1 MRQLYSIR
9 KRILAV
15 VMSVVLICSLNT
27 TELFRQLLEEVCC
40 RVAAEMVEP
49 AKQTDADGKVWYL
62 ISSASELRWFA
73 DFVNSSGTA
82 SSSNY
87 VNVNAKL
94 TKDIMLSDLTLSDGR
109 LVTSEAALTPFPGI
123 GDQKHKYIGTFDGQG
138 HMVHG
143 FYYQMGT
150 EIENAAGLFKMIA
163 CSEIG
168 GVLYQGTI
176 KNLNICNSYLH
187 SKATN
192 TGGLVGMN
200 QGGII
205 KNCSFEGVIASE
217 GLVAGGLVGSNLF
230 QEGRKSYKGT
240 ISDCYADVVLNSS
253 HGAGGLVGQNS
264 GLVEHSY
271 SMGSV
276 CGNSSERAYGYC
288 GGIVGACGGTY
299 QNLYSNYGLVVNC
312 YSNAVVTSNDE
323 GNFIGAIAGRPSG
336 GYFVNCY
343 GSGYQR
349 QGLGAIQTQGK
360 SSNTGMDLNN
370 YYYEGKELVDGEQKY
385 VGKYRQVAYNCYYVA
400 DKDMSAGTT
409 LNYNEVAWYHA
420 DTFAT
425 GEIAHRLNHGNRVSV
440 YQAFGIEPKA
450 AYGQYLKAS
459 GKTKVQM
466 LPAFLM
472 ETLVDGSNEVHQIV
486 YEGDV
491 EETVYANDSV
501 VLPKAESGYYY
512 EFIYKNTDRAGEVF
526 TGKDIVADC
535 TVTVTKISAI
545 PAQNKD
551 GIFEIKNAT
560 HLCWFGDYVNG
571 KTVLE
576 GSSADAT
583 KADAILLADIDMTGI
598 PFAPMGSRTSV
609 SGEVSYDNAYKGHF
623 DGRYHVIT
631 GLHVG
636 TMQDNEVGLFGVTYG
651 ARIERLGLEDAS
663 VMGKYRVGGIAGEAV
678 GTKII
683 NCYITGKLAADKE
696 FVGGIVGTA
705 GIRTHGAVD
714 EYPSQ
719 SFGTEVYRC
728 YADITMEVLQESG
741 YVAGISGNTDA
752 VVSVAGEQQQVSYA
766 NCYFNQDK
774 AGFSGAVSRMGKRQD
789 DDKAEV
795 TGYGTKEFEGGK
807 VCWLLQLAS
816 MQQGDSYLTPDTYAA
831 VELSDSVEPG
841 NPELVKQNALYI
853 GTGFVTLRNNALIWC
868 QQVSGGS
875 GKRDQSPKFAD
886 RKKTED
892 KAASQIYRYAA
903 INVNRVYEENEELV
917 ERYGNTGFTFTLPES
932 FAEYPQELPIEQ
944 PQYFVGWTKSPL
956 TEKGDTLLSEGFV
969 VTRDSYIYAYYDSE
983 GRIFITSE
991 QKDATYTYGRTF
1003 AGEEFAVRAT
1013 CTMSK
1018 EPGFLTY
1025 QWYEKVGN
1033 EERLLVNEVSNN
1045 YRIPVDLNAGKY
1057 QIFCRVTAQNGVVK
1071 DSDCFALT
1079 ITKKQLTEELFER
1092 IGEQYYNTNAL
1103 TPKVTIATEEE
1114 KLMKE
1119 SDFNVSYEQNVNL
1132 TTDIRKAK
1140 ALVTA
1145 TQSGNY
1151 EGSVSLPFVIT
1162 YLPVRESMY
1171 HIDGV
1176 WEEDCY
1182 LDKVSVTPAAGYT
1195 LSNRFMGV
1203 YGSSPIVLSNTG
1215 GQEVLEY
1222 RFGFYLRE
1230 EATGALTDQVTC
1242 YVKIR
1247 NTKGNG
1253 NAEATTQA
1261 PPTTQNPPQTD
1272 IKPSENPGQP
1282 PFGETLPVTDFEPI
1296 VDATGETLSYY
1307 DGLGKPETGNVYIIG
1322 NYRYKVISSTYDGGT
1337 VTLNKVVNRKL
1348 KKSNIPIY
1356 VTINGFHYLVTK
1368 VDKKAF
1374 YGLKKLTLVRGGDNV
1389 KSIGASAFA
1398 GCKKLKKVTLGKK
1411 VKSIGASA
1419 FAKDKKLASIKI
1431 NSKKLQK
1438 VGKKCFTKTKAGL
1451 IIKVPKNVKKKYK
1464 KLLAKKGQKRGR
1476 IQ

>member
-1 MRQLYSIR
+1 MRQLYNIR
-9 KRILAV
+9 NRILAV
-15 VMSVVLICSLNT
+15 FMSVALIFSLNT
-27 TELFRQLLEEVCC
+27 TEIFRWFAEEVCY
-40 RVAAEMVEP
+40 RAAAETIEP

-73 DFVNSSGTA
+73 DFVNSSGTP

-94 TKDIMLSDLTLSDGR
+94 IKDILLSDLKLSNGK
-109 LVTSEAALTPFPGI
+109 LVTPEETLTPFPGI
-123 GDQKHKYIGTFDGQG
+123 GDQKHRYIGTFDGQG
-138 HMVHG
+138 HTVHG
-143 FYYQMGT
+143 FYYQMGAET
-150 EIENAAGLFKMIA
+150 ENAAGLFKYIA
-163 CSEIG
+163 FSSVG
-168 GVLYQGTI
+168 SVLYQGTV
-176 KNLNICNSYLH
+176 KNLNVSNSYLH

-192 TGGLVGMN
+192 TGGLVGIN
-200 QGGII
+200 LGGIV
-205 KNCSFEGVIASE
+205 KNCSFEGVIVSE
-217 GLVAGGLVGSNLF
+217 GSVAGGLVGSNLF

-240 ISDCYADVVLNSS
+240 ISDSYANVVLNSS

-288 GGIVGACGGTY
+288 GGIVGACGGSY

-312 YSNAVVTSNDE
+312 YSNAAVTSNDD

-349 QGLGAIQTQGK
+349 QGLGAIQSQGK
-360 SSNTGMDLNN
+360 SSNTGMDMNN
-370 YYYEGKELVDGEQKY
+370 YYYETKELVDGEQKY
-385 VGKYRQVAYNCYYVA
+385 IGKYRQVAYNCYFVA
-400 DKDMSAGTT
+400 DKDISAGTT
-409 LNYNEVAWYHA
+409 LNYNETSWYHA

-459 GKTKVQM
+459 GKTEVQM
-466 LPAFLM
+466 LPVFLM
-472 ETLVDGSNEVHQIV
+472 ETPVDGSNEVHQIV

-501 VLPKAESGYYY
+501 VLPKAESGYFY

-526 TGKDIVADC
+526 TGKDIVSDC

-551 GIFEIKNAT
+551 GVFEIKNAT

-571 KTVLE
+571 KAVLE

-598 PFAPMGSRTSV
+598 PFAPMGGRGSAL
-609 SGEVSYDNAYKGHF
+609 GEEIYDNAYKGHF

-636 TMQDNEVGLFGVTYG
+636 TEQDNEVGFFGVTYG

-663 VMGKYRVGGIAGEAV
+663 VTGKYRVGGIAGEAV

-683 NCYITGKLAADKE
+683 NCYVTGSLTAEKE
-696 FVGGIVGTA
+696 FAGGIVGTA
-705 GIRTHGAVD
+705 GIRTRGTVD

-719 SFGTEVYRC
+719 SFGTEIYRC
-728 YADITMEVLQESG
+728 YADITMQVLQESG

-752 VVSVAGEQQQVSYA
+752 AVVVAGEQQQVSYA
-766 NCYFNQDK
+766 NCYFNRDR
-774 AGFSGAVSRMGKRQD
+774 AGFSGAVSRLGKRQD
-789 DDKAEV
+789 DEKAEV

-807 VCWLLQLAS
+807 VCWLLQLAA

-831 VELSDSVEPG
+831 AELSYSVETG
-841 NPELVKQNALYI
+841 NPGLVEQNVLHI

-868 QQVSGGS
+868 QQVSGVS
-875 GKRDQSPKFAD
+875 GKRDRSPRFAD
-886 RKKTED
+886 RKKTEE

-903 INVNRVYEENEELV
+903 INVDRVYEENEELI
-917 ERYGNTGFTFTLPES
+917 EQYGNTGFAITLPEG
-932 FAEYPQELPIEQ
+932 FAEYPEELLSEQ

-969 VTRDSYIYAYYDSE
+969 VTSDCYIFAYYDSE

-991 QKDATYTYGRTF
+991 QKEAAYTYGRTF

-1018 EPGFLTY
+1018 KPGFLTY

-1057 QIFCRVTAQNGVVK
+1057 QIFCRVTAQNGVIK

-1079 ITKKQLTEELFER
+1079 ITKKELSEELFER
-1092 IGEQYYNTNAL
+1092 VAEQYYNTKAL
-1103 TPKVTIATEEE
+1103 TPKVIIAEEEE

-1119 SDFNVSYEQNVNL
+1119 SDFTVSYEQNVNL
-1132 TTDIRKAK
+1132 TTDTRKA
-1140 ALVTA
+1140 AAIVTA

-1171 HIDGV
+1171 HIDGI
-1176 WEEDCY
+1176 EEGDCY
-1182 LDKVSVTPAAGYT
+1182 LDKVTVTPSAGYT
-1195 LSNRFMGV
+1195 LSNRFLGV
-1203 YGSSPIVLSNTG
+1203 YGSNPIVLSNTG
-1215 GQEVLEY
+1215 SQEILEY

-1230 EATGALTDQVTC
+1230 EATGALTDLVTC

-1247 NTKGNG
+1247 NTKGN
-1253 NAEATTQA
+1253 NNTEDTTQA
-1261 PPTTQNPPQTD
+1261 PPATQNPPQTD
-1272 IKPSENPGQP
+1272 TKPADTTKQP
-1282 PFGETLPVTDFEPI
+1282 PYGEGLPVTNFEPV

-1307 DGLGKPETGNVYIIG
+1307 DGLGKPETGNVYVIG

-1389 KSIGASAFA
+1389 KTIGASAFA
-1398 GCKKLKKVTLGKK
+1398 GCKKLNKVTLGKK

-1419 FAKDKKLASIKI
+1419 FAKDKKLASLKI
-1431 NSKKLQK
+1431 TSKKLQK

-1451 IIKVPKNVKKKYK
+1451 IIKVPKSVKKKYK
-1464 KLLAKKGQKRGR
+1464 KLLAKKGQKRGK